1 MKKWKKKIKNK
12 SLLTEKSGGVGWGG
26 GRGVDKRPK
35 DETTTTTTFQF
46 FKYDKITIRGESTK
60 YPNLLPNPEASLFV
74 FQSTSFATAATNNH
88 HHRISPQP
96 QTASTLSNPLQRSPL
111 MPQVKAHNSR
121 RLHTGKVIL
130 GIWGLC
136 THKIWIFK
144 HYIVLRMLIGLYWY
158 ILGLHTYNLIL

>member
-1 MKKWKKKIKNK
+1 MTK
-12 SLLTEKSGGVGWGG
+12 LLLEVKAQNTLIFSPTRKHLTLS
-26 GRGVDKRPK
+26 
-35 DETTTTTTFQF
+35 
-46 FKYDKITIRGESTK
+46 S
-60 YPNLLPNPEASLFV
+60 NLHHSPLPPLLL
-74 FQSTSFATAATNNH
+74 ATNNH
-88 HHRISPQP
+88 HHRISPRP

-130 GIWGLC
+130 GIWGLR

-158 ILGLHTYNLIL
+158 ILGYTHTIWYYKHYMILHMVVKLHWYILALHLTSLKTENCKLTISDALRL